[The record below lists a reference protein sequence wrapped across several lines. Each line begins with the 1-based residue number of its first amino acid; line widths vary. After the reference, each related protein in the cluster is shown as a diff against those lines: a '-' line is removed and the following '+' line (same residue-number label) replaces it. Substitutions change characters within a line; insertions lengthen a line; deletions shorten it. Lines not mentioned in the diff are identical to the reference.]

1 MRNLNKQKSL
11 LEKIFGYPF
20 KQGPTFHLFRIDRP
34 VDGQLI
40 LAEEE
45 RRQRERYHRVID
57 ICEKYIG
64 YDSINSIIDV
74 GCGHGEMLRM
84 IMEKSKKKIDSYG
97 VDICD
102 ALLDKAREL
111 GIKVSKIDINE
122 DNFPYPDGKFDFVLA
137 SEIIEHLYNPDFF
150 LKEIYRVLHPGGILV
165 LSTPNLACWRNRILL
180 MMGHTPTTLDISLT
194 QPMDIFPI
202 SHKFPIGH
210 IRNYTLE
217 GICKFLYLYNFNI
230 VGIYG
235 LYISTGIKIIELLD
249 KFFSKIPRLSTYVL
263 ILAKKK

>member
-1 MRNLNKQKSL
+1 MKDLKRYKSL
-11 LEKIFGYPF
+11 LGKIFGYPF
-20 KQGPTFHLFRIDRP
+20 RQGPTLHLLRIDKL
-34 VDGQLI
+34 VDEQSI

-45 RRQRERYHRVID
+45 RRRKERNHKVLD

-64 YDSINSIIDV
+64 YDNINSIIDV

-84 IMEKSKKKIDSYG
+84 IMEKSRKKIDFYG
-97 VDICD
+97 VDICES
-102 ALLDKAREL
+102 LLDKARQL
-111 GIKVSKIDINE
+111 GVKVNNIDINR
-122 DNFPYPDGKFDFVLA
+122 DNLPYPDGKFDFALA

-150 LKEIYRVLHPGGILV
+150 LMEIYRVLHSQGILA
-165 LSTPNLACWRNRILL
+165 LSTPNLTCWRNRILL

-202 SHKFPIGH
+202 SHKFPNGH

-217 GICKFLYLYNFNI
+217 GICKILYLYNFNI

-235 LYISTGIKIIELLD
+235 LYISTGIKIVELLD
-249 KFFSKIPRLSTYVL
+249 KFFSKIPSLSTYIL
-263 ILAKKK
+263 ILARKR